1 MKRKLLSALALSLF
15 ISLAAIPAQAKPSEY
30 DSIVKHLKT
39 KYKAKKIKIPFMWL
53 ARFAVSVS
61 RPAGVKSFSVT
72 LFKDLKFSYSELDKE
87 MQAAMRNSFG
97 PEWIPAV
104 RVRTRDGQQVYMYM
118 REERNVVKVALVTI
132 DRQEA
137 AIIRATFSPDRL
149 ADFINNPKILGIKLG
164 DDPPLKPETDKDP
177 EQPAAE
183 PKSSPSPSDQ
193 SQAW

>member
-1 MKRKLLSALALSLF
+1 MRKNLLPVVLSF
-15 ISLAAIPAQAKPSEY
+15 VVIFAAMPAQAKPGEY

-39 KYKAKKIKIPFMWL
+39 KYKAKKVNIPFMWL

-97 PEWIPAV
+97 PEWIPAI
-104 RVRTRDGQQVYMYM
+104 RVRTRNGQQVYMYM
-118 REERNVVKVALVTI
+118 REDANVVKVALVTI
-132 DRQEA
+132 DKEEA

-149 ADFINNPKILGIKLG
+149 ADFINNPKILGISLG
-164 DDPPLKPETDKDP
+164 DDQPRNAKPEPVRESSAT
-177 EQPAAE
+177 E
-183 PKSSPSPSDQ
+183 PKKEN
-193 SQAW
+193 